1 MRTSDFDYKLPPALI
16 AQVPIEPRDASRLLV
31 LRRDTGEIEHRRFTD
46 VLDYLRPGDLMVF
59 NQSRVIPARL
69 VGRREDTGS
78 RVELLLLRRESLGVW
93 RALAKPARRLR
104 PGQRINVTPPSGAP
118 VQPDL
123 DQDLV
128 VEVLE
133 DHEDGIKTVL
143 LSSEHLSID
152 EAVEQAGRAPL
163 PPYIR
168 QALED
173 PERYQTVYARH
184 QGSAAAP
191 TAGLHFTRELLE
203 RIEGM
208 GVTTAF
214 VTLHVGLDTFR
225 PVQGDDPEAHRIHRE
240 QYEISQV
247 TAKELNAAKDEGR
260 RIIAV
265 GTTSVRVLE
274 QAALAIGRGEAATFQ
289 PEEGEADIYILPGHR
304 FRAVDAMITNFHL
317 PRSTLLMM
325 VSAFAGQDAGQRAGK
340 RSGRKLVLRA
350 YHEAMERGY
359 RFYSF
364 GDAMLV
370 L

>member
-1 MRTSDFDYKLPPALI
+1 MRTSDFDYELPTDLI

-46 VLDYLRPGDLMVF
+46 ILDYLRPDDLMVF

-69 VGRREDTGS
+69 VGRRENTAS
-78 RVELLLLRRESLGVW
+78 RVELLLLRRESHRVW

-104 PGQRINVTPPSGAP
+104 PGQRINVTPPSGTP

-123 DQDLV
+123 VPELT

-133 DHEDGIKTVL
+133 DHENGIKTVL

-152 EAVEQAGRAPL
+152 EAVQKAGRVPL
-163 PPYIR
+163 PPYI
-168 QALED
+168 QKTLDD
-173 PERYQTVYARH
+173 PERYQTVYACH
-184 QGSAAAP
+184 TGSAAAP
-191 TAGLHFTRELLE
+191 TAGLHFTGELMD

-208 GVTTAF
+208 GVVAAF

-240 QYEISQV
+240 QYEISQA
-247 TAKELNAAKDEGR
+247 TATELNAAKDGGR

-274 QAALAIGRGEAATFQ
+274 QAASAIGKGEAAAFQ
-289 PEEGEADIYILPGHR
+289 PEEGEAEIYILPGHR
-304 FRAVDAMITNFHL
+304 FRAVDAMLTNFHL

-325 VSAFAGQDAGQRAGK
+325 VSAFAGQDRKPGAGK
-340 RSGRKLVLRA
+340 LSGRELVLRA